1 MPFPP
6 FAISISNSE
15 LDPQRGTSV
24 ETGIYHRA
32 EVAPGRLAGEVSLS
46 IYQMDMV
53 DELDFNL
60 ETFSYVNLGKSRHRG
75 IEGGAKL
82 YVQDRTTVFFN
93 YTLQAVTSR
102 LGQFEGNYVKAI
114 PRDFVSAGLSTS
126 HASGLGGSFIVNA
139 ARRIFLDDAN
149 TISLPNYTTVDAR
162 LAYDRRRFTL
172 ALDLVNVFDETY
184 STTGFP
190 DPAGTGVVF
199 FYPAAGRTLRLG
211 LNLTL

>member
-6 FAISISNSE
+6 FAITISNSE

-32 EVAPGRLAGEVSLS
+32 EVTPGRLAGELSLS
-46 IYQMDMV
+46 IYQMDMT
-53 DELDFNL
+53 DELDFNI
-60 ETFSYVNLGKSRHRG
+60 ETFSYVNIGKSRHRG
-75 IEGGAKL
+75 VEGGAKL
-82 YVQDRTTVFFN
+82 YVQDRATVFFN

-102 LGQFEGNYVKAI
+102 FGAFEGNYVKAI
-114 PRDFVSAGLSTS
+114 PRDFVSAGLSAS
-126 HASGLGGSFIVNA
+126 HRSGLGGSFMVNA

-149 TISLPNYTTVDAR
+149 TIRLPNYTTVEAR
-162 LAYDRRRFTL
+162 LAYERHPFTL
-172 ALDLVNVFDETY
+172 ALDVLNVFDETY

-190 DPAGTGVVF
+190 DPAGTGVVY

-211 LNLTL
+211 LSVTL